1 MKQKILILTAAL
13 LLPLSWV
20 AGQEK
25 DKAAKAVP
33 DSVTV
38 VRDTV
43 YLNSAQYALDS
54 LKYASQVELE
64 KVRSERYKDSIVYAR
79 MSADRLYNI
88 QMARQS
94 RYWQPPFERFMN
106 GGGFAALLTSIC
118 LMLALWFVLQ
128 AREKG
133 KQRAHQLRMAQFE
146 AMQKEKIISRGQQKD
161 DVAAQENIRQDIPD
175 PVFRPERTNYAQ
187 IYEQGRDSL
196 ADYLKKPSKYR
207 RTGIIFMLIGLGVM
221 MFFLSLGSNTP
232 WGLGIIPMFIGFA
245 YLYLDYSN
253 AKSVE
258 ERKQMEE
265 FLRYKRE
272 RESRQWREKGGASA
286 DDNGKESAEE
296 EE

>member
-1 MKQKILILTAAL
+1 MRQRILILTAAL
-13 LLPLSWV
+13 LLPLSWA

-25 DKAAKAVP
+25 DKAAKAAP

-43 YLNSAQYALDS
+43 YLDSTQYALDS
-54 LKYASQVELE
+54 LKYASLIEIE
-64 KVRSERYKDSIVYAR
+64 KVRNERYKDSIVYAR

-94 RYWQPPFERFMN
+94 RYWEPPFERFVN
-106 GGGFAALLTSIC
+106 SGAFASILVSAC
-118 LMLALWFVLQ
+118 LVLSLWFVLQ

-133 KQRAHQLRMAQFE
+133 KQRTHQLRMAQFE
-146 AMQKEKIISRGQQKD
+146 AMQKEKIISRVQQRD
-161 DVAAQENIRQDIPD
+161 GDAAQEDIRQEIPE

-187 IYEQGRDSL
+187 MYEQGRDSL
-196 ADYLKKPSKYR
+196 ADYLKKPAKYR
-207 RTGIIFMLIGLGVM
+207 RTGIIFILIGLGVM
-221 MFFLSLGSNTP
+221 MFFLSIGSNTP

-253 AKSVE
+253 AKSAE
-258 ERKQMEE
+258 ERKRMEE

-272 RESRQWREKGGASA
+272 RESRQWREKGDASA
-286 DDNGKESAEE
+286 DDNGKTDAEE

>member
-1 MKQKILILTAAL
+1 MKQRILILAAVF
-13 LLPLSWV
+13 LLPLAWAS
-20 AGQEK
+20 GQEK
-25 DKAAKAVP
+25 DKPAGAAS
-33 DSVTV
+33 DSVAV

-43 YLNSAQYALDS
+43 YLNDTQYALDS
-54 LKYASQVELE
+54 LKYASMVEIE

-94 RYWQPPFERFMN
+94 RYWQPPFEKFMN
-106 GGGFAALLTSIC
+106 GGAFAAVLTCAC

-146 AMQKEKIISRGQQKD
+146 AMQKEKIISR
-161 DVAAQENIRQDIPD
+161 VHERQDAAEQEKQESSEPL
-175 PVFRPERTNYAQ
+175 FRPAQ
-187 IYEQGRDSL
+187 TGYPRGYGYEAGREHDSL
-196 ADYLKKPSKYR
+196 SDYLRKPAKYR
-207 RTGIIFMLIGLGVM
+207 RTGIIFILVGLGVM
-221 MFFLSLGSNTP
+221 MFFLSMGSNTP

-253 AKSVE
+253 AKSAE
-258 ERKQMEE
+258 ERKQMDE

-272 RESRQWREKGGASA
+272 CEAREWRTKGDASPEDKGEDA
-286 DDNGKESAEE
+286 AEE
-296 EE
+296 